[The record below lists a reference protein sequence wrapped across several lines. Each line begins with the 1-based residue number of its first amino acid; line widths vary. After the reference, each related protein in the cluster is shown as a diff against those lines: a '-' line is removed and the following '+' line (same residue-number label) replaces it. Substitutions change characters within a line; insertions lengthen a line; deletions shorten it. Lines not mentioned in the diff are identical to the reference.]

1 MGPGWMAVALIVVF
15 VIVFAL
21 LNLFEKGSVD

>member
-1 MGPGWMAVALIVVF
+1 MGPGWMAVTLIVVF

-21 LNLFEKGSVD
+21 LNIIEKGSVD